1 MKYILKIL
9 LKNDER
15 GAPLFIFKIMLCYR
29 NLFPDNLLE
38 ACFRQTK
45 TRYKE
50 RSTGVTE
57 APMLNG
63 TNITTTAAAATTT
76 VADSKSAPCHSQVCS
91 GLLQCSDLSLMEDW

>member
-1 MKYILKIL
+1 MMKGGHHFLL
-9 LKNDER
+9 LK
-15 GAPLFIFKIMLCYR
+15 MLCYR

-63 TNITTTAAAATTT
+63 TNITTAAAAATTT
-76 VADSKSAPCHSQVCS
+76 VADSKSAPFHSQVCS
-91 GLLQCSDLSLMEDW
+91 VLFQCSDLNLMEDW